1 MSALTPAFDGLP
13 GIDLLAEYRSLQDWS
28 AALDDQLAGL
38 NGITAQLQGW
48 EAATPDD
55 DLLMIQLNQIMAGAA
70 VAEADRVAESYD
82 VVDVGF
88 QIVFD
93 LAEAYGIDPDDLD
106 WA

>member
-13 GIDLLAEYRSLQDWS
+13 GIDVPAEYRGLQAW
-28 AALDDQLAGL
+28 AEVLDVQLACL
-38 NGITAQLQGW
+38 NGISAQLHAW

-55 DLLMIQLNQIMAGAA
+55 DLLMLELNQIIAHAA
-70 VAEADRVAESYD
+70 AAESERVADSYD

-93 LAEAYGIDPDDLD
+93 LAEAYGIEPDDLD
-106 WA
+106 AD